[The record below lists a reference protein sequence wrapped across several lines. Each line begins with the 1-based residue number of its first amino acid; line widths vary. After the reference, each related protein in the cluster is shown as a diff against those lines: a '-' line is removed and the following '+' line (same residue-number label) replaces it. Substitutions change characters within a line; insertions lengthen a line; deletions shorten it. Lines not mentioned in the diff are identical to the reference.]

1 MADMEAIMART
12 IELVQPLIKKP
23 KLTPKLLGKP
33 PFRFLHDV
41 VSEISRSTG
50 FAEGLYEGDEQNA
63 GTIKV
68 PLAETKIKTQLDSHS
83 RTTVF

>member
-1 MADMEAIMART
+1 MART